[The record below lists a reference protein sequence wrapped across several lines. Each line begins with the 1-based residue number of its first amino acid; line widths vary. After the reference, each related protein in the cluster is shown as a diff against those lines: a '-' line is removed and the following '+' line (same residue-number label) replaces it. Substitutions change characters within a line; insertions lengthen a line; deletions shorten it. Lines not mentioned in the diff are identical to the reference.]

1 MVFLNAWG
9 LVDNKNLGD
18 KPTRH
23 TPMADVIPTLPLSDY
38 FAAVARS
45 IASLDEAAVASFIER
60 LREARDA
67 GHTVYTCGNGGSA
80 ATASHFVADLLKTVS
95 YKKKAAEPVVG
106 DAVAKPLLR
115 FKALCLNDNT
125 SVMMAYAND
134 VSYADVFVEPL
145 RNFVQP
151 HDVVV
156 GISGSGNSENVIR
169 AIDLA
174 NAAGAFTVGI
184 CGYDGG
190 RLRQKAKLPIWV
202 DNDHML
208 QVEDV
213 HMSITHAVTCT
224 LMGDR

>member
-1 MVFLNAWG
+1 
-9 LVDNKNLGD
+9 
-18 KPTRH
+18 
-23 TPMADVIPTLPLSDY
+23 MADAIPSLPLSDY

-45 IASLDEAAVASFIER
+45 IASLDETAVANFIGR

-67 GHTVYTCGNGGSA
+67 GHTVYTFGNGGSA

-95 YKKKAAEPVVG
+95 YKKKAAAPVAG
-106 DAVAKPLLR
+106 DLVEKPLLR
-115 FKALCLNDNT
+115 FKAVCLNDNT

-174 NAAGAFTVGI
+174 NEAGAFTVGI

-190 RLRQKAKLPIWV
+190 RLRQKATLPIWV
-202 DNDHML
+202 DNGHML